1 MSADLY
7 PAQWALVN
15 GLVAHMLLTVFVS
28 KGNTYCTYCNCGF
41 TGTILRAYEYGGDYR
56 NLSTS
61 CDFDVMRKMADRI
74 IDTVM
79 MRIVYDTYCIALCG
93 DADVNGKL
101 LRFPIS
107 RSAAF
112 GDLGYAPNIRE
123 IRCGGCGCGVVFSV
137 GDIRIHCGR
146 PQREIA
152 GTWFD
157 LETACDGRWWHVW
170 TREKII
176 GFSYDHGGRYGRC
189 SDFWAW
195 TTGVTHAQ
203 FGGFFGTFTFQNSM
217 AKQTT

>member
-7 PAQWALVN
+7 PARWALIN
-15 GLVAHMLLTVFVS
+15 GLVANMLLTVFVS
-28 KGNTYCTYCNCGF
+28 KGNAYCTYCNCSF
-41 TGTILRAYEYGGDYR
+41 AGTILRAYEYGGDYR

-170 TREKII
+170 TQEKSI
-176 GFSYDHGGRYGRC
+176 GFSYDHGGRCRC

-195 TTGVTHAQ
+195 TTGITYAQ